1 MERKFFG
8 LTTRGIKRMA
18 FELAI
23 KMVLPVHIQYNKEEH
38 ARSGCVTLFAA
49 ILD

>member
-1 MERKFFG
+1 MMERKFFG
-8 LTTRGIKRMA
+8 LTTRRFKRIA

-23 KMVLPVHIQYNKEEH
+23 KMVLPVHCQYKEEQ
-38 ARSGCVTLFAA
+38 AGNGCVTLCAA

>member
-1 MERKFFG
+1 MERKLFG
-8 LTTRGIKRMA
+8 LTTGCVQRMA

-23 KMVLPVHIQYNKEEH
+23 KMVLPVHFQYKEQH

-49 ILD
+49 VLD